1 MRLFRLVFLLLLYQA
16 ASLPSG
22 WCEGEQGTRPNL
34 LFAIADDWGAHAG
47 AYGTTWVKTPGF
59 DRVAREGVLF
69 TKAYTPVAKCA
80 PSRAIVLTGRHA
92 WQLEEAGNHMAVFPP
107 KFQSWPEVL
116 LENGWHMGIT
126 GKGWGP
132 GIANDAEGKP
142 RRITGVPYNQRKL
155 KPPAKGISSNDYAA
169 NFTDFLD
176 AAPAGK
182 PWCFWCGSTEP
193 HRDYEFQSGV
203 NKGGKNLSD
212 IDRVPS
218 YWPDNE
224 TIRHDLLDYAY
235 EVEHTDSHLVRMMA
249 ELEKRG
255 LLENTV
261 IIVTADHGM
270 PFPRG
275 KGYAYPDSNHVPLAI
290 RWPAGIG
297 KPGRVVDDY
306 VSFID
311 IAPTMLDL
319 AGIPQ
324 ERSGMAAITG
334 RSWRPI
340 LTSERSG
347 RVEEWRDFA
356 LVGKER
362 TDVGRPYD
370 WGYPIRGIVR
380 DDFLFLRNYEPE
392 RWPAGNPET
401 GYLDTDASPTKTFL
415 LEAGRKDRA
424 DRFWQLNFGMRPAV
438 ELYDLGKDP
447 EAVKNLA
454 DSEQHRETAV
464 RLESEMTARLEEQG
478 DPRMFGRGEVFDGYP
493 VSNEAIR
500 NYYDR
505 FTGGQ
510 LDKKSAGWVEP
521 TDFEPAPLPQ
531 NPVKTP

>member
-1 MRLFRLVFLLLLYQA
+1 MRLFRLVFLPLLVQA
-16 ASLPSG
+16 ASIPWG
-22 WCEGEQGTRPNL
+22 WCEGEPGTRPNL

-47 AYGTTWVKTPGF
+47 AYGTPWVKTPGF

-92 WQLEEAGNHMAVFPP
+92 WQLEEAGNHMAIFPP
-107 KFQSWPEVL
+107 KFKSWPEVL

-132 GIANDAEGKP
+132 GIANDADGRP
-142 RRITGVPYNQRKL
+142 RRITGIAYNQRKL
-155 KPPAKGISSNDYAA
+155 KPPTKGISINDYAA
-169 NFTDFLD
+169 NFADFLD
-176 AAPAGK
+176 AAPAGI

-203 NKGGKNLSD
+203 NKGGRKLSD

-218 YWPDNE
+218 YWPDNA

-235 EVEHTDSHLVRMMA
+235 EVEYTDSHLVRMMA

-297 KPGRVVDDY
+297 TPGRVVDDY

-324 ERSGMAAITG
+324 ETSAMAAITG

-340 LTSERSG
+340 LASERAG
-347 RVEEWRDFA
+347 RVEEWRDFV

-415 LEAGRKDRA
+415 LEAGRKHRTDRH
-424 DRFWQLNFGMRPAV
+424 WQLNFGMRPAV

-447 EAVKNLA
+447 DAVQNLA
-454 DSEQHRETAV
+454 DAAEHRETAV

-493 VSNEAIR
+493 VSNEATR
-500 NYYDR
+500 HFYDR
-505 FTGGQ
+505 FIGGQ

-521 TDFEPAPLPQ
+521 TDFEPVPLPQ

>member
-1 MRLFRLVFLLLLYQA
+1 MKLPVPLIALLLIVAPADGPGGNQ
-16 ASLPSG
+16 
-22 WCEGEQGTRPNL
+22 QGPNL

-47 AYGTTWVKTPGF
+47 AYGTPWVKTPGF

-69 TKAYTPVAKCA
+69 RKAYTPVAKCA

-92 WQLEEAGNHMAVFPP
+92 WQLEEAGNHMAIFPP
-107 KFQSWPEVL
+107 KFKSWPEVL
-116 LENGWHMGIT
+116 LKNGWHMGIT

-132 GIANDAEGKP
+132 GIANDADGKP

-155 KPPAKGISSNDYAA
+155 KPPTKGISINDYAA
-169 NFTDFLD
+169 NFADFLD
-176 AAPAGK
+176 AAPAGI

-203 NKGGKNLSD
+203 NKGGKQLSD

-218 YWPDNE
+218 YWPDNA

-235 EVEHTDSHLVRMMA
+235 EVEYTDSHLVRMMA

-297 KPGRVVDDY
+297 TPGRVVDDY

-324 ERSGMAAITG
+324 EASGMAAITG

-340 LTSERSG
+340 LKSERAG
-347 RVEEWRDFA
+347 RVEEWRDFV

-401 GYLDTDASPTKTFL
+401 GYLDSDASPTKTFL
-415 LEAGRKDRA
+415 LEAGRKDRT
-424 DRFWQLNFGMRPAV
+424 DRHWKLNFGMRPAV

-447 EAVKNLA
+447 DAVQNLA
-454 DSEQHRETAV
+454 DAAEHRETAV

-478 DPRMFGRGEVFDGYP
+478 DPRMFGRGEVFDRYP

-500 NYYDR
+500 NFYDR
-505 FTGGQ
+505 FIGGQ

-521 TDFEPAPLPQ
+521 GDFEPAPLPQ